1 MTNNRQRDEE
11 PPKWLTQD
19 FIENSLR
26 EGLDCESFKIKNM
39 KMSMAA
45 AVGDHYGSQMFR
57 VNYTYSTDDRKT
69 EKECSIIVKLVPP
82 GIMGEFLNKTPAFDI
97 EGEALKIV
105 LPRVHE
111 MMAKVYPEQPKLW
124 ADCYYYRGSPENII
138 IMEDLKLSGFTLGDR
153 FVGLD
158 FDHSLLVIESMAK
171 LHATTYVMIEENS
184 KLFENFYKLFWNADN
199 VEMFKTMTEG
209 TIEFLAE
216 DMKNWSD
223 FDKKSIYVDKLSK
236 VEIIK
241 GIINVWERDEKN
253 LKVLI
258 HGDSWLNNFMFR
270 YGTDGKLSGMKFVD
284 FQIMSIHSP
293 AMDLVYFIFT
303 SVLHDN
309 KLEMIDVLLENYY
322 KIFSGTLKKF
332 GRDPEMIYP
341 FEELKKNFESKLF
354 WGFVVFCAFVPIMM
368 MPKEDVVHPEEFIT
382 KNDKTEFHRKVF
394 GKERIKNLLIKVI
407 GYFIDKNVI

>member
-1 MTNNRQRDEE
+1 MSRPQRDEE
-11 PPKWLTQD
+11 PPEWLTQD

-39 KMSMAA
+39 KMTMAA

-69 EKECSIIVKLVPP
+69 EKESSIIIKVVPKGYFGEMLVKTS
-82 GIMGEFLNKTPAFDI
+82 FFDI
-97 EGEALKIV
+97 EGESLTVILPEVYKI
-105 LPRVHE
+105 
-111 MMAKVYPEQPKLW
+111 MTKVYPEQPKLW
-124 ADCYYYRGSPENII
+124 ADCYYYQGHPKNVIV
-138 IMEDLKLSGFTLGDR
+138 MEDLKLSGFVLGNR
-153 FVGLD
+153 FQGLD
-158 FDHSLLVIESMAK
+158 YEHSSLVIESLAK
-171 LHATTYVMIEENS
+171 LHGTSFVLLQE
-184 KLFENFYKLFWNADN
+184 KP
-199 VEMFKTMTEG
+199 EMFKNLNKPFWKSDNEEMFKIMFEEN
-209 TIEFLAE
+209 INFLTE
-216 DMKNWSD
+216 DMKSWDD

-332 GRDPEMIYP
+332 NRDPEMIYP

-354 WGFVVFCAFVPIMM
+354 WGFVVFCTFVPFMM
-368 MPKEDVVHPEEFIT
+368 MPKEDVVDPEELM
-382 KNDKTEFHRKVF
+382 KGDRTEYRRKIY
-394 GKERIKNLLIKVI
+394 GKERIRNLLIKLPTNQCTI
-407 GYFIDKNVI
+407 